1 MKKKDKDPAGL
12 PSAGKP
18 AFLEIGKIRRPHGVL
33 GDVLVELHTDF
44 PEKIAPGKDVFIG
57 KGYQPV
63 TILRKRNHK
72 DGVLLGFEGY
82 STPEQAGKF
91 RNLFLFI
98 SASERESLL
107 PGEYYF
113 RDLIGIHVQDETGR
127 SIGELSEIIQT
138 GANDV
143 YVVKSDHGK
152 ETLLPAISDVIKQI
166 DLEAKRMTVHLLPG
180 L

>member
-1 MKKKDKDPAGL
+1 M
-12 PSAGKP
+12 
-18 AFLEIGKIRRPHGVL
+18 
-33 GDVLVELHTDF
+33 
-44 PEKIAPGKDVFIG
+44 
-57 KGYQPV
+57 
-63 TILRKRNHK
+63 
-72 DGVLLGFEGY
+72 LGFEGY
-82 STPEQAGKF
+82 STPEQVGKF